1 MTNIIIT
8 DIIDIINIYMLLYN
22 LSYLDSMLFIGDIE
36 ERGLFMKRKMM
47 VNVIAIGTVFCIC
60 LNLIL
65 ENTISASNILT
76 RTVSLDNQYVTEKS
90 TGCLIDEKI
99 EYDKENEIVTVTA
112 RSNHPQNTKS
122 MLDNLGYHL
131 QEDNLLGAELQG
143 DDSQGDSLQEN
154 AGSKMEPIEEGT
166 DNTGIGT
173 QNIEGETAEEDQR
186 TEEEIEENIEEDKG
200 IEEGAQK
207 EGLIEEEND
216 NILLD
221 GEDEDDWGED
231 DWVVDEWDEDDW
243 VVDEWD
249 ENGID
254 LEEEELEVTYECSFD
269 MNELEFCLTTE
280 LVTQEGEVLAAEK
293 DYTDAIIT
301 EYGGLDARV
310 EINGETYLLSDYED
324 NEALDNCFLSICP
337 LLDILKPELFTAVP

>member
-1 MTNIIIT
+1 M
-8 DIIDIINIYMLLYN
+8 
-22 LSYLDSMLFIGDIE
+22 
-36 ERGLFMKRKMM
+36 
-47 VNVIAIGTVFCIC
+47 
-60 LNLIL
+60 
-65 ENTISASNILT
+65 
-76 RTVSLDNQYVTEKS
+76 
-90 TGCLIDEKI
+90 
-99 EYDKENEIVTVTA
+99 
-112 RSNHPQNTKS
+112 
-122 MLDNLGYHL
+122 
-131 QEDNLLGAELQG
+131 
-143 DDSQGDSLQEN
+143 
-154 AGSKMEPIEEGT
+154 
-166 DNTGIGT
+166 
-173 QNIEGETAEEDQR
+173 
-186 TEEEIEENIEEDKG
+186 
-200 IEEGAQK
+200 GAQK

-337 LLDILKPELFTAVP
+337 LLDILKVYMKARKEAYDRKVKSNLSYNRKLERDGNGVKKVNMSRINLMLKRLAGRPGIIGLALLRLQGLDAKLQRLIMQ